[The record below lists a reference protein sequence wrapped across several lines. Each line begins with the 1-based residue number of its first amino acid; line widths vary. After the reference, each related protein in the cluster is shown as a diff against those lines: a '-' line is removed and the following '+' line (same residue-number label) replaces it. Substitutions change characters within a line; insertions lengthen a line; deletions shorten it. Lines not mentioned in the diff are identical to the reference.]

1 MLRNYI
7 KIALRNLFGSR
18 LFTSL
23 NIIGLSGGMVAA
35 VFILLWVQ
43 NESSFDTYHK
53 KSKQIKRILTHYQVS
68 KQETWH
74 WSSTPLLL
82 ANEIKLLPEI
92 TKATRK
98 MSFSSLPIRV
108 GEKMILA
115 DRVAYVDSN
124 WFEVFDYKILNGSLS
139 DFKSGI
145 RNIAMTESKAEQL
158 FGKADAAGKTVR
170 IDSLDYI
177 VSAVLANNPAN
188 SSFQYDYILPLNAY
202 LSNPATFKN
211 DNNWGNF
218 NYETFILVRPDADL
232 KKLDKKLTT
241 IISNAKKD
249 DKGNPSKDITLE
261 SESLADLHFN
271 NTVQGAKQ
279 DTGDHKTVYIFFGL
293 ALLILFVA
301 CINYVNLTTARA
313 SIRAKE
319 VGMKKLLGATHSHLF
334 GQFMTESVLTCLLSL
349 GFALLLI
356 YALMPAFND
365 LTGKLFVLSMTNSSL
380 RYVLFGTTFFA
391 VLLTGIYPS
400 LLLSSF
406 KPFETLRGNNVFG
419 SNNGNFRKGLV
430 IVQFTVSVV
439 FLIST
444 LIVFQQMKFI
454 QDKKMGYDRGR
465 TFTFALP
472 WNLVPKV
479 EAKMVK
485 ARLLNQ
491 PGIEDVTISSSN
503 IVDIS
508 SSHSGSLDWDGRP
521 ADFQPTV
528 GQISVEPNFQSL
540 FNLKM
545 SDGRWFTEN
554 SAVDND
560 NVVLNEAAV
569 KKLNIPKPVIGQRF
583 HFQGKKGKI
592 IGVVRDFHY
601 KSLRQ
606 KIDPLVLFANADWS
620 NGIYVKYTKGNEA
633 QAIKSV
639 EKVWSEMI
647 PNYPLDYK
655 FLDDTFDSLYKNE
668 QRSATLFNTFTI
680 VAVIISCLGL
690 FGLATFTAE
699 RRIKEIGI
707 RKVLGASISGIVKLL
722 STDFVILVLISVI
735 IASPIAYYAMN
746 NWLEGFAYRI
756 EIHWWIF
763 PMTGLLTVLIAV
775 FTISFQSIKAA
786 MMNPVK
792 TLKSE

>member
-1 MLRNYI
+1 MLKIHI
-7 KIALRNLFGSR
+7 KIALRNLFASG

-23 NIIGLSGGMVAA
+23 NVIGLSGGMVAA

-43 NESSFDTYHK
+43 NESGFDTFHK
-53 KSKQIKRILTHYQVS
+53 NSGQTKRILTHYQVS

-82 ANEIKLLPEI
+82 ANEIKSLPEI
-92 TKATRK
+92 TGTTRK
-98 MSFSSLPIRV
+98 LTTSNLPLKV
-108 GEKMILA
+108 GEKMVLA

-124 WFEVFDYKILNGSLS
+124 WFEVFDYKILNGSVS

-145 RNIAMTESKAEQL
+145 RSIAMTQTRAEQL
-158 FGKADAAGKTVR
+158 FGKADIAGKTVR
-170 IDSLDYI
+170 IDSLDYKI
-177 VSAVLANNPAN
+177 STVFADNPAN
-188 SSFQYDYILPLNAY
+188 SSFQYDYIIPLSAY
-202 LSNPATFKN
+202 LSNPGNLKN
-211 DNNWGNF
+211 DSNWGNF
-218 NYETFILVRPDADL
+218 NYETFIVVRRDADL

-249 DKGNPSKDITLE
+249 EKGNPSKDIVLE
-261 SESLADLHFN
+261 SEALADLHFN
-271 NTVQGAKQ
+271 NTVQSAGQ

-301 CINYVNLTTARA
+301 CVNYVNLTTARA
-313 SIRAKE
+313 SMRAKE
-319 VGMKKLLGATHSHLF
+319 VGVKKLLGARHAHLF

-349 GFALLLI
+349 GFALILI
-356 YALMPAFND
+356 YSLMPAFND
-365 LTGKLFVLSMTNSSL
+365 LTGKVFVFSLTNASL
-380 RYVLFGTTFFA
+380 WYVLLGTTFFA
-391 VLLTGIYPS
+391 ILLTGIYPS

-419 SNNGNFRKGLV
+419 SNNGSFRKGLV

-454 QDKKMGYDRGR
+454 RDKKMGYDRGR
-465 TFTFALP
+465 TFTFTLP
-472 WNLVPKV
+472 WNMVPKV
-479 EAKMVK
+479 ETKTVK

-491 PGIEDVTISSSN
+491 PGIEDVTISSAN

-508 SSHSGSLDWDGRP
+508 STHSGSLDWDGRP
-521 ADFQPTV
+521 ADFNPTV
-528 GQISVEPNFQSL
+528 GQINVEPNFQSM

-545 SDGRWFTEN
+545 SEGRWFAEN
-554 SAVDND
+554 NLSDNN

-569 KKLNIPKPVIGQRF
+569 RKMNIPKPVIGQRF
-583 HFQGKKGKI
+583 HFQGRKGTI
-592 IGVVRDFHY
+592 IGVVKDFHY

-606 KIDPLVLFANADWS
+606 KIDPLILYTDTNWS
-620 NGIYVKYTKGNEA
+620 KGIYVKYAKGNEA

-639 EKVWSEMI
+639 EKIWSETLPNI
-647 PNYPLDYK
+647 PLNYK
-655 FLDDTFDSLYKNE
+655 FLDETFDRLYKNE

-680 VAVIISCLGL
+680 IAVLISCLGL

-707 RKVLGASISGIVKLL
+707 RKVLGASIIGIVKLL
-722 STDFVILVLISVI
+722 STDFVILVLISVV

-763 PMTGLLTVLIAV
+763 PAIGLLTICIAV
-775 FTISFQSIKAA
+775 LTISFQSIKAA

>member
-1 MLRNYI
+1 MLKNHI

-35 VFILLWVQ
+35 VFILLWVK
-43 NESSFDTYHK
+43 NESSFDTFHK
-53 KSKQIKRILTHYQVS
+53 KSEQIKRILTHYQVS
-68 KQETWH
+68 KQEIWH

-98 MSFSSLPIRV
+98 IASSNLPIKV
-108 GEKMILA
+108 ADKMILA
-115 DRVAYVDSN
+115 DHVAYVDSN
-124 WFEVFDYKILNGSLS
+124 WFEVFDYNFLDGSIN

-145 RNIAMTESKAEQL
+145 RNIAMTESRAEQL
-158 FGKADAAGKTVR
+158 FGKTDVAGKIVR
-170 IDSLDYI
+170 IDSLDYKI
-177 VSAVLANNPAN
+177 SAVFANNPAN
-188 SSFQYDYILPLNAY
+188 SSFQYDYILPLSAY
-202 LSNPATFKN
+202 LSNPGNLKN

-218 NYETFILVRPDADL
+218 NYETFIVVRPDADL
-232 KKLDKKLTT
+232 KKLDKKLTA

-249 DKGNPSKDITLE
+249 DKGNPSKDIVLE
-261 SESLADLHFN
+261 SEALADLHFN
-271 NTVQGAKQ
+271 NAVQGAGQ
-279 DTGDHKTVYIFFGL
+279 NTGDHKTVYIFFGL
-293 ALLILFVA
+293 AMLILFVA

-313 SIRAKE
+313 SMRAKE

-334 GQFMTESVLTCLLSL
+334 GQFMTESILTCLLSL
-349 GFALLLI
+349 GLALILI
-356 YALMPAFND
+356 FALMPSFND
-365 LTGKLFVLSMTNSSL
+365 LTGKIFVLSLTNSSL
-380 RYVLFGTTFFA
+380 WYVLFGTTFFA
-391 VLLTGIYPS
+391 ILLTGIYPS

-444 LIVFQQMKFI
+444 LVVFQQMKFI
-454 QDKKMGYDRGR
+454 RDKKLGYDRGR
-465 TFTFALP
+465 TFTFMLP
-472 WNLVPKV
+472 WNMVPKV
-479 EAKMVK
+479 EAKMMK
-485 ARLLNQ
+485 AQLLNQ
-491 PGIEDVTISSSN
+491 PGIEDVTISSAN

-528 GQISVEPNFQSL
+528 GQINVESNFQSM
-540 FNLKM
+540 FGLKM
-545 SDGRWFTEN
+545 SDGRWFAEN
-554 SAVDND
+554 SIADKN
-560 NVVLNEAAV
+560 NVILNEAAV
-569 KKLNIPKPVIGQRF
+569 RKLNIPKPVIGQRF
-583 HFQGKKGKI
+583 HFQGKKGTV
-592 IGVVRDFHY
+592 IGVVKDFHY
-601 KSLRQ
+601 KSLRE
-606 KIDPLVLFANADWS
+606 KIEPLVLFTDSEWS
-620 NGIYVKYTKGNEA
+620 RGIYVKYTKGNA
-633 QAIKSV
+633 ALAIKSV
-639 EKVWSEMI
+639 EKIRAEMV

-655 FLDDTFDSLYKNE
+655 FLDETFDRLYKNE

-680 VAVIISCLGL
+680 IAVLISCLGL

-722 STDFVILVLISVI
+722 STDFVILVLISVL
-735 IASPIAYYAMN
+735 IASPIAYYVMN
-746 NWLEGFAYRI
+746 KWLEGFAYRI

-763 PMTGLLTVLIAV
+763 PMIGLLTVLIAV

-792 TLKSE
+792 SE

>member
-92 TKATRK
+92 VSATRK
-98 MSFSSLPIRV
+98 TTSSLPIRV
-108 GEKMILA
+108 ADKMILA
-115 DRVAYVDSN
+115 DHVAYVDSN
-124 WFEVFDYKILNGSLS
+124 WFEVFDYKILDGSVS

-158 FGKADAAGKTVR
+158 FGNTEVAGKTVR
-170 IDSLDYI
+170 IDSLDYK

-188 SSFQYDYILPLNAY
+188 SSFQYDFILPLSAY
-202 LSNPATFKN
+202 LSNPATFKS

-218 NYETFILVRPDADL
+218 NYETFILVRADADL

-241 IISNAKKD
+241 IISNGKKD
-249 DKGNPSKDITLE
+249 DKGNPSKDVVLE

-271 NTVQGAKQ
+271 NTVQGAGQ

-313 SIRAKE
+313 SMRAKE

-349 GFALLLI
+349 GFALILI

-365 LTGKLFVLSMTNSSL
+365 LTGKVFVLSPTNSSL
-380 RYVLFGTTFFA
+380 WYVLFGTTFFA
-391 VLLTGIYPS
+391 ILLTGIYPS

-406 KPFETLRGNNVFG
+406 KPFETLRRNNVFG

-444 LIVFQQMKFI
+444 LIVFQQMKFV

-465 TFTFALP
+465 IFTFTLP
-472 WNLVPKV
+472 WNMVPKV
-479 EAKMVK
+479 EAKTVK
-485 ARLLNQ
+485 AQLLNQ

-545 SDGRWFTEN
+545 SEGQWFAEN

-560 NVVLNEAAV
+560 NVILNEAAV

-633 QAIKSV
+633 RAIKTV
-639 EKVWSEMI
+639 EKVWAETAPS
-647 PNYPLDYK
+647 YPLDYK
-655 FLDDTFDSLYKNE
+655 FLDETFDRLYKNE

-680 VAVIISCLGL
+680 IAVLISCLGL

-699 RRIKEIGI
+699 RRIREIGI

-722 STDFVILVLISVI
+722 STDFVILVLISVV

-763 PMTGLLTVLIAV
+763 PIIGLLTVLIAV

-792 TLKSE
+792 SLKSE